1 MGGLILILEQK
12 LLFCSWAWALSVL
25 ELFLGLGFV
34 WAWALPGLGLYLGLG
49 FDRTWTLPR
58 PRLYLGLEFV
68 GICQGFAWDWTLP
81 AWPYQLLKKSN

>member
-58 PRLYLGLEFV
+58 QIDVSKSFTQP
-68 GICQGFAWDWTLP
+68 
-81 AWPYQLLKKSN
+81 LLWNPS